1 MASSPK
7 GLKPA
12 ERVAIQQQDV
22 WSIINEAA
30 AESLIQP
37 IANMGQ
43 GFFDYN
49 PPDFA
54 INAAKD
60 ALDRVDCNQYA
71 PTKGRSSLRKSIARE
86 YSLSLHRELDPD
98 TEVTVTTGA
107 NEGILCALMAF
118 ISPGD
123 EVILFE
129 PFFDQYI
136 SNIEMAGGVIRYV
149 PLSAP
154 QENTLRTS
162 SAEWTVDFKKLND
175 SFNESTKMIIINSPH
190 NPVGKIFSR
199 PELETIAS
207 LCIKHDVL
215 ILSDEVYDR
224 LCYVPFTRTAT
235 LSEDIFSHTLT
246 VGSAGKAFQ
255 ATGWRIGYLVGPD
268 HLIKY
273 VAAAHTRICY
283 SSVSPLQEAVAVAFD
298 KANQVG
304 FWDYSQREMK
314 RKLDMFIQVFDEL
327 KIPYSYPEG
336 GYFVLAN
343 MASIKLPEDY
353 PFPLHISSRPRDFK
367 IAYFLI
373 RELGVAAIPVSEFY
387 KEQSTVAATNY
398 LRFAVCKTDEVLE
411 QAKAKLQQ
419 VKKYIV

>member
-1 MASSPK
+1 MASSPE
-7 GLKPA
+7 GLNPA

-37 IANMGQ
+37 VANMGQ
-43 GFFDYN
+43 GF
-49 PPDFA
+49 
-54 INAAKD
+54 
-60 ALDRVDCNQYA
+60 L
-71 PTKGRSSLRKSIARE
+71 LRKSIARE
-86 YSLSLHRELDPD
+86 YSLSFNRELDPD

-136 SNIEMAGGVIRYV
+136 SNIEMAGGIIRYV

-154 QENTLRTS
+154 RENTLRTS
-162 SAEWTVDFKKLND
+162 SAEWTIDFKKLNG
-175 SFNESTKMIIINSPH
+175 SFNERTKMICYFLLINSSRH

-199 PELETIAS
+199 QELETIAS

-215 ILSDEVYDR
+215 VLSDEVYDR

-235 LSEDIFSHTLT
+235 LSEDVFSRTLT

-283 SSVSPLQEAVAVAFD
+283 SSVSPLQEAIAVAFD

-314 RKLDMFIQVFDEL
+314 QKLDMFIQAFDEL

-373 RELGVAAIPVSEFY
+373 RELGVATIPVSEFY
-387 KEQSTVAATNY
+387 KEQTTVAATNY

-419 VKKYIV
+419 LKKYIV

>member
-1 MASSPK
+1 MASNWKSF
-7 GLKPA
+7 KPA
-12 ERVAIQQQDV
+12 ERVAIQRQDV
-22 WSIINEAA
+22 WSMINEAA

-37 IANMGQ
+37 VANMGQ
-43 GFFDYN
+43 GFFL
-49 PPDFA
+49 
-54 INAAKD
+54 K
-60 ALDRVDCNQYA
+60 
-71 PTKGRSSLRKSIARE
+71 KSIARE
-86 YSLSLHRELDPD
+86 YSLSFNRQLDPD

-162 SAEWTVDFKKLND
+162 SAEWTIDFKKLND
-175 SFNESTKMIIINSPH
+175 SFNERTKMIVKFCFLLINSSRH

-199 PELETIAS
+199 HELETIAS
-207 LCIKHDVL
+207 LCIRHDVL
-215 ILSDEVYDR
+215 ILSDEVYDG

-235 LSEDIFSHTLT
+235 LSEDVFSHTLT

-255 ATGWRIGYLVGPD
+255 ATGWRIGYLVGPN

-343 MASIKLPEDY
+343 MASIELPEGY

-387 KEQSTVAATNY
+387 KDQTMVAATNY

-419 VKKYIV
+419 LKKYIV